1 LYSPIY
7 ITMQSSK
14 KICNLKIEI
23 ANNWLF
29 RLINVFEFKNFWLN
43 FGIELNTKFVNI
55 LKFANEFI

>member
-1 LYSPIY
+1 
-7 ITMQSSK
+7 MQSSK